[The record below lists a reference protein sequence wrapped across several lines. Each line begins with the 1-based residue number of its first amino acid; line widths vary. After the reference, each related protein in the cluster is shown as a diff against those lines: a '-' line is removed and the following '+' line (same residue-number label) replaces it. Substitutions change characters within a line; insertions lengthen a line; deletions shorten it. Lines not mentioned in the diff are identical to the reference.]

1 MEAFQFEKEYKIP
14 VYDTGPDGRLCL
26 YSLLNYLQDIAS
38 EHAEL
43 LNFGRE
49 DLMKANH
56 FWVLSRLAVRV
67 EAWPEWRES
76 IVVRTWPRGTD
87 KLFAL
92 RDYEVRYKDGRLIA
106 SGTSSWLIV
115 DMRSKRIQRPEEHLS
130 RFKNE
135 TSTRSSFGRNADKIE
150 IQDNNCN
157 DGTSFKIRVS
167 DLDLNL
173 HTNNVKYIKWITDN
187 YNLDFMMK
195 HYPEEVEINYLA
207 ESVFGEEVMIRT
219 YPGKEENTF
228 CHSVIRL
235 NDNRELARMS
245 IKWLNC
251 TD

>member
-14 VYDTGPDGRLCL
+14 VYDTGPDGKLCL

-49 DLMKANH
+49 DLLKANH
-56 FWVLSRLAVRV
+56 FWVLSRLAVRI

-76 IVVRTWPRGTD
+76 IIVRTWPRGTD

-92 RDYEVRYKDGRLIA
+92 RDYEVLYKNGRHIA

-135 TSTRSSFGRNADKIE
+135 TSTRSSFGRNAEKIE
-150 IQDNNCN
+150 IQDNKGN
-157 DGTSFKIRVS
+157 DDTLFTIKVS

-173 HTNNVKYIKWITDN
+173 HTNNVKYIKWITDS

-219 YPGKEENTF
+219 YPGKVDDTF
-228 CHSVIRL
+228 CHSVIRV

>member
-56 FWVLSRLAVRV
+56 FWVLSRLAVRI
-67 EAWPEWRES
+67 EAWPEWRET
-76 IVVRTWPRGTD
+76 IIVRTWPRGTD

-92 RDYEVRYKDGRLIA
+92 RDYEVRYKDGRSIA

-115 DMRSKRIQRPEEHLS
+115 DIRTKRIQRPEEHLS
-130 RFKNE
+130 RFRNE
-135 TSTRSSFGRNADKIE
+135 TSTRSSFGRNADKVE
-150 IQDNNCN
+150 IPDNIGN
-157 DGTSFKIRVS
+157 DSKTFQIRVS

-187 YNLDFMMK
+187 YSLDFMMK
-195 HYPEEVEINYLA
+195 HYPAEVEINYLA

-219 YPGKEENTF
+219 YPAKREDIF

-235 NDNRELARMS
+235 NDNRELARIS
-245 IKWLNC
+245 IHWLNC